1 MKKYLIFI
9 LLISVIIFYQSS
21 PISNSVVIRGVS
33 PDFLLVA
40 ISLAAFILGPIP
52 GQIIGFII
60 GLVIDLISGGLLGI
74 SAFTFSII
82 GYGVG
87 AVGQK
92 VYGNNILI
100 TITILFVATLVKASI
115 LSMLAAIFLKPGY
128 FGYFSQGKI
137 FLEAVLNSLIAPIL
151 FILITKIEGRVKS

>member
-1 MKKYLIFI
+1 
-9 LLISVIIFYQSS
+9 
-21 PISNSVVIRGVS
+21 VVLRGVS

-40 ISLAAFILGPIP
+40 ICLAAFILGPIP
-52 GQIIGFII
+52 GQIIGFIV
-60 GLVIDLISGGLLGI
+60 GLIIDIISGGLLGI

-87 AVGQK
+87 VVGQK

-100 TITILFVATLVKASI
+100 TITILFVVTLIKASI
-115 LSMLAAIFLKPGY
+115 LSMLAAIFLEPGY

-137 FLEAVLNSLIAPIL
+137 FLEAVLNSLVAPIL
-151 FILITKIEGRVKS
+151 FIIITKIEGRVKR

>member
-9 LLISVIIFYQSS
+9 VLISVIVFYQSS
-21 PISNSVVIRGVS
+21 PISSNVVVRGVS

-52 GQIIGFII
+52 GQIIGFIV
-60 GLVIDLISGGLLGI
+60 GLIIDIISGGLLGI

-87 AVGQK
+87 VVGKK

-100 TITILFVATLVKASI
+100 TITILFVVTLIKASI

-128 FGYFSQGKI
+128 FGYFSQGRI
-137 FLEAVLNSLIAPIL
+137 FLEAVFNSLIAPIL
-151 FILITKIEGRVKS
+151 FIIITKIEGRIKR

>member
-21 PISNSVVIRGVS
+21 PISNHVIIKGVS

-52 GQIIGFII
+52 GQIMGFTVGLII
-60 GLVIDLISGGLLGI
+60 DIISGGLLGI

-82 GYGVG
+82 GY
-87 AVGQK
+87 AVGLVGKK

-100 TITILFVATLVKASI
+100 TITILFVVTLVKATV

-137 FLEAVLNSLIAPIL
+137 FLEAVLNSLIAPIM
-151 FILITKIEGRVKS
+151 FVMIRKIEGRVKS

>member
-9 LLISVIIFYQSS
+9 LLISVIVFYQSS
-21 PISNSVVIRGVS
+21 PISGHVVIRDVS

-40 ISLAAFILGPIP
+40 ICLAAFILGPIP
-52 GQIIGFII
+52 GQIIGFIV
-60 GLVIDLISGGLLGI
+60 GLVIDIMSGGLLGI

-87 AVGQK
+87 AIGQK

-100 TITILFVATLVKASI
+100 TIAILFVVTLIKASI
-115 LSMLAAIFLKPGY
+115 LGMLAAIFLKPGY
-128 FGYFSQGKI
+128 FGYFSQGKV

-151 FILITKIEGRVKS
+151 FIIITKIEGRVKR

>member
-9 LLISVIIFYQSS
+9 LLISVIVFYQSS
-21 PISNSVVIRGVS
+21 PISSNVAIRGVS

-52 GQIIGFII
+52 GQIIGFAVGLII
-60 GLVIDLISGGLLGI
+60 DIISGGLLGI

-87 AVGQK
+87 VVGQK
-92 VYGNNILI
+92 VYGKNILI
-100 TITILFVATLVKASI
+100 TITILFVVTLIKASI

-128 FGYFSQGKI
+128 FGYFSQGRI
-137 FLEAVLNSLIAPIL
+137 FLEAVFNSLIAPIL
-151 FILITKIEGRVKS
+151 YIIITKIEGRIKR

>member
-1 MKKYLIFI
+1 
-9 LLISVIIFYQSS
+9 
-21 PISNSVVIRGVS
+21 VVIKGVS

-52 GQIIGFII
+52 GQIIGFAI
-60 GLVIDLISGGLLGI
+60 GLIIDIISGGLLGI
-74 SAFTFSII
+74 SAFTFSVI
-82 GYGVG
+82 GY
-87 AVGQK
+87 AVGLVGNK

-100 TITILFVATLVKASI
+100 TITILFVVTLLKASI

-151 FILITKIEGRVKS
+151 FIIITKIEGRVKR

>member
-9 LLISVIIFYQSS
+9 LLISVIVFYQSS
-21 PISNSVVIRGVS
+21 PISNRVVIRGVS

-60 GLVIDLISGGLLGI
+60 GLIIDIISGGLLGI

-100 TITILFVATLVKASI
+100 TITILFVATLIKASM

-151 FILITKIEGRVKS
+151 FIMITKIEGRVKR